1 MNLTIHGT
9 TSSPEID
16 ANWDQGLLAMRG
28 DSYPENSYEFY
39 GRVTEWVER
48 YLTETTRPL
57 KLELRLMYLNTS
69 SIKVM
74 MDLFDRLED
83 VHQGG
88 RPVQVVWFY
97 DPRNERVAELADEF
111 REDCSFP
118 FEITAGS
125 ALPV

>member
-1 MNLTIHGT
+1 MNLNIHGT
-9 TSSPEID
+9 TSSPEIEAD
-16 ANWDQGLLAMRG
+16 WENGVLAMRG

-39 GRVTEWVER
+39 GRVLEWVER
-48 YLTETTRPL
+48 YLASSGRPL
-57 KLELRLMYLNTS
+57 QLELRLMYLNTS

-83 VHQGG
+83 VHQSG
-88 RPVQVVWFY
+88 RSVRVTWYY

-118 FEITAGS
+118 FDITAGA